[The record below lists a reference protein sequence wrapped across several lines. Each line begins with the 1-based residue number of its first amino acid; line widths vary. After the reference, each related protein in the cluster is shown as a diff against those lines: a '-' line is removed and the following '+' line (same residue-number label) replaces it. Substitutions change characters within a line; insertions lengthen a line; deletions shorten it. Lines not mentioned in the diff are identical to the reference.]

1 MRNIYLALLN
11 FKIFVIDTDG
21 LICQALLTGNFEA
34 AVDVCFKDGRSSEG
48 LLLAIA
54 GGPDLFAR
62 TQKRYLDQT
71 ATTVARVSKL
81 FVSVSVSI
89 ADCEVLFKVTIP
101 TL

>member
-1 MRNIYLALLN
+1 M
-11 FKIFVIDTDG
+11 IDTDG

-81 FVSVSVSI
+81 FVSVIESASLI
-89 ADCEVLFKVTIP
+89 LMFYSKLYIFTQIFSENTFFNFS
-101 TL
+101 

>member
-1 MRNIYLALLN
+1 M
-11 FKIFVIDTDG
+11 IDTDG